1 MSNNA
6 IEISKLGK
14 LYKLYD
20 KPIDK
25 ILDVFNLSFLSRN
38 KYQEFW
44 ALKDINITVKK
55 GERIGI
61 IGRNGAGKSTLL
73 KSIIGGVTPTE
84 GNVEVNGK
92 IQALMEL
99 GTGFHPE
106 FTGRENIGASL
117 SYLGLSPRQ
126 IKEIENEIIDFAEL
140 EGFIDQPIK
149 TYSAGMYA
157 RLAFSVATAIKPD
170 ILIIDEVL
178 GAGDSYFASKSV
190 ERMKKLTQE
199 SGATVLFVSHDMS
212 SVEMLCD
219 RCIWIDRGRVRM
231 DGSTSKVSKAYAQEV
246 RKRTALRLKSKNEK
260 GNNIQQDK
268 TQIILRIVH
277 EEGAPISLNNVEYY
291 SQNKL
296 EYSVSIGQPQ
306 DQSYEYNGFI
316 LVDNHFSKWGNPS
329 VNEDGDYYRNIT
341 MEDNLCSAVVFNLDT
356 IKHLQDVKFR
366 IKHRGN
372 KNSKARMELYD
383 GSNYI
388 KVGDLF
394 SEKNV
399 SDDHWEVSEI
409 KIDGNFFSQS
419 HKKEE
424 VTNTETN
431 NSEISSHLGM
441 DTIQNSQEYEQ
452 IELENEI
459 DDGSIKLLKVT
470 FEDKDGNETPIFES
484 FEKMRVKID
493 YEVEKGPI
501 KAEFVVCIHRLGIIA
516 LQSLSGLQMEQ
527 QYLNTGDQ
535 GQVILEIPSLALG
548 KGNYLVSIGIF
559 PPLNYHSLDTEK
571 EAYVLQ
577 DRRYE
582 IEILQPEDI
591 LIDLGISRSET
602 RWENKITKKDN
613 NDLL

>member
-1 MSNNA
+1 MSNIA
-6 IEISKLGK
+6 IEISELGK
-14 LYKLYD
+14 LYKLYN

-25 ILDVFNLSFLSRN
+25 ILDVFNLGFLSRN

-44 ALKDINITVKK
+44 ALKNINLSVKK

-73 KSIIGGVTPTE
+73 KSIIGGITPTE
-84 GNVEVNGK
+84 GNIKVNGN

-106 FTGRENIGASL
+106 FSGRENIHASL
-117 SYLGLSPRQ
+117 AYLGLSP
-126 IKEIENEIIDFAEL
+126 KEIKKLESEIIDFAEL

-157 RLAFSVATAIKPD
+157 RLAFSTATAINPD

-190 ERMKKLTQE
+190 DRMKKLTQE

-219 RCIWIDRGRVRM
+219 RCIWIDRGRLKM
-231 DGSTSKVSKAYAQEV
+231 DGPTPDVSKAYAQEV

-260 GNNIQQDK
+260 GNNILNEK
-268 TQIILRIVH
+268 TQFILRMVH
-277 EEGAPISLNNVEYY
+277 EEGDPISLNSVEYY

-296 EYSVSIGQPQ
+296 EYSVNIGQPQ

-329 VNEDGDYYRNIT
+329 VDEMGDYYRNIT
-341 MEDNLCSAVVFNLDT
+341 TEDSLCSAVVFNLDT
-356 IKHLQDVKFR
+356 IKHLQDVKLR
-366 IKHRGN
+366 VKHRGN
-372 KNSKARMELYD
+372 EHSKARMELYD
-383 GSNYI
+383 GKNYI
-388 KVGDLF
+388 KVGELI
-394 SEKNV
+394 SEKYKT
-399 SDDHWEVSEI
+399 DDSWIVSEVNV
-409 KIDGNFFSQS
+409 DDNFFDQS
-419 HKKEE
+419 HKAEE
-424 VTNTETN
+424 VKNIETKSNGITEQ
-431 NSEISSHLGM
+431 LGM
-441 DTIQNSQEYEQ
+441 NSIENSQEYEQ
-452 IELENEI
+452 SKLENEI

-493 YEVEKGPI
+493 YEVEKGPL
-501 KAEFVVCIHRLGIIA
+501 KAEFVICIHRLGIIA
-516 LQSLSGLQMEQ
+516 LQALSGLQMKHLV
-527 QYLNTGDQ
+527 LNTGDK
-535 GQVILEIPSLALG
+535 GQVILEIPSLSLG
-548 KGNYLVSIGIF
+548 KGNYLVSVGIF

-571 EAYVLQ
+571 NAYVLQ

-582 IEILQPEDI
+582 IEVIQPEDI
-591 LIDLGISRSET
+591 IIDLGISRSEI
-602 RWENKITKKDN
+602 RWNANLD
-613 NDLL
+613 